1 MKFKQYLLI
10 ESKNKLKKPSLKAA
24 IMNMFTKDNKVTV
37 SDITKLS
44 DKLDYSEKDVEETI
58 YSLLTSFLN
67 KGKYNESGKQIK
79 FDEKELE
86 MGIKVEMEHTN
97 DKDLAERIA
106 KDHLTEIPG
115 TGNND
120 GYYSL
125 LERMEAGVYDKE

>member
-1 MKFKQYLLI
+1 MKFQQFILN
-10 ESKNKLKKPSLKAA
+10 ESEKKLKMPKLKAT
-24 IMNMFTKDNKVTV
+24 IMDLFTKDNKVTV
-37 SDITKLS
+37 NDVKNI
-44 DKLDYSEKDVEETI
+44 SEKLGYTEKEVDETI

-67 KGKYNESGKQIK
+67 KGKYNESKKKIK
-79 FDEKELE
+79 FDEKELAI
-86 MGIKVEMEHTN
+86 GIKVEMEHTN

-125 LERMEAGVYDKE
+125 LERMEAGVYDK

>member
-1 MKFKQYLLI
+1 MNFKQYILT

-24 IMNMFTKDNKVTV
+24 IMNMFTKDDQVTV
-37 SDITKLS
+37 SDVSKLS
-44 DKLDYSEKDVEETI
+44 QKLGYSEKDVEETI

-67 KGKYNESGKQIK
+67 KGRYNESKKEIK
-79 FDEKELE
+79 FDAKELA
-86 MGIKVEMEHTN
+86 MGIKVELEHTN

-125 LERMEAGVYDKE
+125 LERMEAGVYDR

>member
-1 MKFKQYLLI
+1 MNFKQYILT
-10 ESKNKLKKPSLKAA
+10 ESKNKFKKPSLKAA

-37 SDITKLS
+37 SDVANLSEKLG
-44 DKLDYSEKDVEETI
+44 YSEKDVEEAI

-67 KGKYNESGKQIK
+67 KGRYNTSKKEIK
-79 FDEKELE
+79 FDPKELE
-86 MGIKVEMEHTN
+86 MGIKVELEHTD

-106 KDHLTEIPG
+106 KDHLIEIPG

-125 LERMEAGVYDKE
+125 LERMEAGVYD